1 MLINSFFKPNIFD
14 SCLFLLQSYLM
25 QEDTGY
31 GLLKGKQE
39 FSFHHERKN
48 GYGTIRTRRHR
59 SAHSSSSD

>member
-1 MLINSFFKPNIFD
+1 M
-14 SCLFLLQSYLM
+14 FLLQSYLM

-48 GYGTIRTRRHR
+48 GYGTIRTR
-59 SAHSSSSD
+59 